1 MPSLTAMPRAY
12 GPTPYAG
19 PTNAATKVTITGQNL
34 GPVTS
39 VSFGTM
45 TGTVLTASTTRI
57 EVTAPPQPAGDV
69 NVSLLTADGPISA
82 GIFTYVAPPT
92 LVSVTPNRGGMGGI
106 DRVRLTGSNLCIRGE
121 VSIMFGHARVSGRD
135 SQVCAA
141 DRQSVLVTP
150 PRYSSA
156 GPVTITVQTPGGT
169 ATAAYTFIDA
179 PQISSV
185 IPNLGPASGG
195 TRVTIRGTNLLESIV
210 SVGPY
215 RGIIESNTSDTVVFT
230 TPPALQGDW
239 GRALAVTASTPG
251 GSTYWQNFTFTYR
264 DGASSNPAP
273 GTPAISS
280 ISPPSGPESGG
291 TTVTILGSNLA
302 GATEVL
308 FGTVRATITASNTSS
323 VTVKAPA
330 GTGNVAIAVVTP
342 AGRALTPSRAY
353 AYVRATPNPPTIT
366 ALSASAGPAVGGN
379 TITITGANLA
389 GATSVTFGGVP
400 ATITAATSTSITVSL
415 PPCPGPVDVVVTTPA
430 GSVTLARG
438 YTGVPAP
445 TVTALSRTT
454 GPAAGGNTITIT
466 GTNLASA
473 IRVLFGGA
481 KAVITATTATT
492 VTVTVPPG
500 SGTVGVTVETSGGS
514 VTQPGG
520 YAYGSNTSTLPTIS
534 GVTPS
539 AGAANC
545 RNTIKVSGTN
555 LAETTEIRIG
565 ASVATIIAATSTTVT
580 AITPPGTGTVDVS
593 VTTPNGSTTRS
604 RAYVYG
610 TSGASATKPSITS
623 INPPYGG
630 FWGGYEVEITGTN
643 LDRVSSV
650 TFGNLVSTQIGRQ
663 TSSSLRVVV
672 PESPTVGQ
680 VPVTVNAGTGCA
692 TKQQAFTYNSPVM

>member
-19 PTNAATKVTITGQNL
+19 PTNAATRVTINGQNL

-39 VSFGTM
+39 VSFGPM
-45 TGTVLTASTTRI
+45 TATILTASTTRI
-57 EVTAPPQPAGDV
+57 DVTAPPQPAGDV

-92 LVSVTPNRGGMGGI
+92 LVSVTPNRGGMGGV

-121 VSIMFGHARVSGRD
+121 VIIMFGWARVSGRD

-141 DRQSVLVTP
+141 DQQSVLVTP

-156 GPVTITVQTPGGT
+156 GPVNITVQTPGGT
-169 ATAAYTFIDA
+169 ATAAYTFINA

-185 IPNLGPASGG
+185 IPNSGPASGG

-215 RGIIESNTSDTVVFT
+215 RGTIESNTSDVVVFT
-230 TPPALQGDW
+230 TPPAYQGDW

-251 GSTYWQNFTFTYR
+251 GSTYWQDFTFTYR
-264 DGASSNPAP
+264 DGASSNPAL
-273 GTPAISS
+273 GTPTISS

-291 TTVTILGSNLA
+291 TTVTIVGSNLA
-302 GATEVL
+302 SATEVL
-308 FGTVRATITASNTSS
+308 FGTVRATITATSASS

-481 KAVITATTATT
+481 KAVITAATGTT

-500 SGTVGVTVETSGGS
+500 SGTVDVTVETSGGS
-514 VTQPGG
+514 VKRPGG
-520 YAYGSNTSTLPTIS
+520 YAYGSNASTLPTIS

-555 LAETTEIRIG
+555 LAETTEVRVG
-565 ASVATIIAATSTTVT
+565 ASVATIIATTSTTVT
-580 AITPPGTGTVDVS
+580 AITPPGSGTVDVS
-593 VTTPNGSTTRS
+593 ITTPNGSTTRT

-610 TSGASATKPSITS
+610 TSGASASKPSISS
-623 INPPYGG
+623 ISPAYGG
-630 FWGGYEVEITGTN
+630 TWGGYEVEITGTN
-643 LDRVSSV
+643 LNRVTSV
-650 TFGNLVSTQIGRQ
+650 AFGNLVSTQIGRQ